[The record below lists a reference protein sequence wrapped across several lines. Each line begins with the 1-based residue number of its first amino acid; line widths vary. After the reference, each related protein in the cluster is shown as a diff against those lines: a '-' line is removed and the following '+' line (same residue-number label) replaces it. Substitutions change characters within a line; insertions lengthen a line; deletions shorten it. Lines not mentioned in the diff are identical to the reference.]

1 MSEKLTLKSK
11 LLRAGDPWSVDLSQ
25 FTPRL
30 QADEGRYR
38 RDLENLLR
46 RFAVTEEAGEV
57 GVHDTVTV
65 TCTSENPRFNREHVS
80 FRAGLGL
87 FSKEL
92 ENALLGWPVGKT
104 GEVTVAGQT
113 VTVTVEA
120 VRRERL
126 PEPDDALAARCG
138 MAFIRTGADILTC
151 CRGKQFE
158 EDLEEAADEAYP
170 ALANGIINA
179 SAFELDDGEVAFA
192 NELTQKNLHIP
203 EELDEETARMIRESM
218 ANAGVFS
225 LQCALLG
232 LADLERCGKAPTRE
246 DYEAYLTRFIDRGE
260 TPEAAREAHPPLE
273 YLLNEIGGN
282 YMDGLELLA
291 LQRLKEGVTL

>member
-1 MSEKLTLKSK
+1 MAEKLTLKSK
-11 LLRAGDPWSVDLSQ
+11 LLRSGDPWSVDLSEL
-25 FTPRL
+25 TPHL

-38 RDLENLLR
+38 RDLDNFLR
-46 RFAVTEEAGEV
+46 RFAVTEAAPEV
-57 GVHDTVTV
+57 GERDTVTV
-65 TCTSENPRFNREHVS
+65 SCKSENPRFDREHVS

-104 GEVTVAGQT
+104 GEVTVKGQS
-113 VTVTVEA
+113 VAVTVEA

-138 MAFIRTGADILTC
+138 LSYIRTGADILTY
-151 CRGKQFE
+151 CRGKQLE
-158 EDLEEAADEAYP
+158 GELEDAADEAYP

-179 SAFELDDGEVAFA
+179 SEFELDDGEVAFA
-192 NELTQKNLHIP
+192 NALTQKNLHIP
-203 EELDEETARMIRESM
+203 EELDEETARAIRESM
-218 ANAGVFS
+218 ANAGTFS

-232 LADLERCGKAPTRE
+232 LADLERCGKAPTVE
-246 DYEAYLTRFIDRGE
+246 DYETYLSRFTDRGQ
-260 TPEAAREAHPPLE
+260 TPEAARRDHPALE
-273 YLLNEIGGN
+273 YLLNEVGGN

-291 LQRLKEGVTL
+291 LQRLKEGITL